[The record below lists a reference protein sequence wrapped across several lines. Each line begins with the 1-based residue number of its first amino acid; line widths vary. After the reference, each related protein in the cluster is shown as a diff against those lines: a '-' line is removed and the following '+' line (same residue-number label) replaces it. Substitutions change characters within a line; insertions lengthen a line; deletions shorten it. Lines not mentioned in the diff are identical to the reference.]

1 MPTQLIPTINGELA
15 GEAQQLVNAR
25 DLHSALG
32 VARDFSTWIKD
43 RIEKYGFTECEDYS
57 PILGNRSFGFGKPKI
72 EYHLSMDMA
81 KELAILE
88 GNDKGREARRYFI
101 QMEKIA
107 RQQSALPLPRPGQVE
122 AVRLDRCKEELLA
135 SRPLW
140 AKVLRYK
147 RMGLNTAEIGRLLEA
162 NRDTVRKHLRRMEAC
177 GLIEPPANLA
187 TMRLYA
193 PNRRQLPGSAG
204 EIS

>member
-15 GEAQQLVNAR
+15 GEIQPLVNAR
-25 DLHSALG
+25 DLHAFLNSRQEFANWIKNRIDEYRFIEG
-32 VARDFSTWIKD
+32 KDFSINLSKSVFG
-43 RIEKYGFTECEDYS
+43 RPKHEYVLSLRMAEHLGMIERTERGQQVRDYFS
-57 PILGNRSFGFGKPKI
+57 
-72 EYHLSMDMA
+72 E
-81 KELAILE
+81 
-88 GNDKGREARRYFI
+88 
-101 QMEKIA
+101 MEKIA
-107 RQQSALPLPRPGQVE
+107 RQQSAIPLPRPGQVE

-204 EIS
+204 EVS